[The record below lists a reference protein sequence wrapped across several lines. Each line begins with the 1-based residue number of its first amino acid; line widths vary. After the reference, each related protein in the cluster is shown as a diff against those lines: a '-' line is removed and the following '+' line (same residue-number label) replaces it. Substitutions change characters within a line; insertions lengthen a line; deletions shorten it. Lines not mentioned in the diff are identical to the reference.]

1 MANIPSMFELAVPA
15 AAGLLYALIWYSTR
29 TLPRA
34 GRILGRVASLLV
46 LVPAVF
52 YLSFGMPLQRDR
64 VSQSPPVGSR
74 DEATRVPEDDMR
86 RRAPEPQ
93 TSAPPAPAPGPRG
106 GDTAEVQPP
115 PPPPPVPTQ
124 PSRAPRA
131 TPPADKPGDPAGG
144 GGPPPGVPAAEKA
157 DWDVVPVFYG
167 TDRVRKDDPKRIA
180 YTSDRAR
187 RLELGRALVTVPKAH
202 QVPNIERPFAIR
214 LFNVTIY
221 EQAEDP
227 KQHFTIREL
236 KALARDDFLALVRER
251 VGGGRSFKDQAIVFV
266 HGYNTAFDYALYRSA
281 QMAYDLKFDG
291 ASFLYSWPS
300 GGGVAGYGYDRESAT
315 QTEPYLKEFLS
326 LVLKDSGA
334 KSVSVIAHSMGN
346 LPLLNVLRDLGPALP
361 PDVRLNEIILA
372 APDVDR
378 DVFAYLATNIQ
389 QYGRGVTLYCSANDR
404 AMAASRRVAG
414 GVPRAGDVPA
424 DGPIVISGIDTIDV
438 TQTSTDV
445 LALNHSSYAEKSAL
459 LNDIGLLLQTGER
472 PPEKRIPIL
481 QKISTP
487 KGDYFWRYPVP
498 SKARLSAGPRSRAR
512 YWRKRAQ
519 IPNPLQR
526 FRSTCVDMR
535 TRWLTEAVMAAAFCG
550 FANAA
555 CRRSGLPIK
564 RHSVHREGSL

>member
-1 MANIPSMFELAVPA
+1 MGNVPPMVLEFGLPA
-15 AAGLLYALIWYSTR
+15 AGGFLYALIWYATR
-29 TLPRA
+29 GLPGFARVLA
-34 GRILGRVASLLV
+34 RIIPLLII
-46 LVPAVF
+46 VPAVL
-52 YLSFGMPLQRDR
+52 YLSFGMPMQRDR
-64 VSQSPPVGSR
+64 VSQAPPVESR
-74 DEATRVPEDDMR
+74 EDGTRAPAPEMR
-86 RRAPEPQ
+86 RMEPEPP
-93 TSAPPAPAPGPRG
+93 TTAPAPAPGPRS
-106 GDTAEVQPP
+106 GDTAEVQ
-115 PPPPPVPTQ
+115 PPPPVPTQ

-131 TPPADKPGDPAGG
+131 SPPGDPAGG
-144 GGPPPGVPAAEKA
+144 GGPPPGVPANEKT

-187 RLELGRALVTVPKAH
+187 RLELGHALVTVPKAH

-214 LFNVTIY
+214 LFNVTLY

-236 KALARDDFLALVRER
+236 KALGRDDFLALVRER

-346 LPLLNVLRDLGPALP
+346 LPLLNVLRDLGPSLP

-438 TQTSTDV
+438 TQTSTDI

-487 KGDYFWRYPVP
+487 KGDYFWRYP
-498 SKARLSAGPRSRAR
+498 
-512 YWRKRAQ
+512 
-519 IPNPLQR
+519 
-526 FRSTCVDMR
+526 
-535 TRWLTEAVMAAAFCG
+535 
-550 FANAA
+550 
-555 CRRSGLPIK
+555 LP
-564 RHSVHREGSL
+564 